1 MPYCGAWIARDDSQV
16 ILKGNRRGGAMQLS
30 VHLLNEEDNDHVTVH
45 ELRGFVSDDLRGAL
59 MEAYGVSRGTKC
71 QRFLYSLSLSPPQTE
86 NVPVSVFEDAI
97 DRIEKQLGFEG
108 QPRAIVFHEK
118 EGRRHAH
125 CVWSRIDVRSMKAI
139 DPSYDKLQLRDLSRS
154 IYMEQ
159 KWKMPRGLMNSEER
173 DPLNFTM
180 AEWQQARRN
189 GLDPRTIKKTIQECW
204 AVSDSKGA
212 FAAVLR
218 ERGHYLAKGDKRG
231 AVVVDWRGE
240 VYAVARMA
248 GIKTKEV
255 KDKIGDGSDLPSID
269 ETKAMLAARF
279 IGKHREFAEEITTR
293 HDDEFAYLS
302 ERKKALVQSQRQQ
315 REELNHAQAVRR
327 SEEARQRSAR
337 LPTGIKAL
345 WFRLTGQYTKMRSEI
360 EADAQKARNRDQ
372 AALQKM
378 IEGQNA
384 ERRRLQ
390 AEIGSLR
397 FKRELEIK
405 KLNRD
410 MAKFLEIDRNE
421 QKQSA
426 QFPLR
431 RRNWRT
437 QRPGP
442 I

>member
-1 MPYCGAWIARDDSQV
+1 
-16 ILKGNRRGGAMQLS
+16 MQLS
-30 VHLLNEEDNDHVTVH
+30 AHLLNEEDNDHVTVH

-97 DRIEKQLGFEG
+97 DTIEKQLGFEG

-125 CVWSRIDVRSMKAI
+125 CVWSRINVQSMKAI

-189 GLDPRTIKKTIQECW
+189 GLDPRTIKNTIQECW
-204 AVSDSKGA
+204 AVSDSTVA

-218 ERGHYLAKGDKRG
+218 EQGYYLAKGDKRG
-231 AVVVDWRGE
+231 VVVVDWRGE

-255 KDKIGDGSDLPSID
+255 KDKIGDGSDLPTVD

-279 IGKHREFAEEITTR
+279 TDKHREFAEEIATR
-293 HDDEFAYLS
+293 HDDEFAFFK
-302 ERKKALVQSQRQQ
+302 ERKKALVRIQRQQ
-315 REELNHAQAVRR
+315 RKELKHAQAVQRV
-327 SEEARQRSAR
+327 EETRQRSER

-345 WFRLTGQYTKMRSEI
+345 WFRLTGQYTKMKSTI
-360 EADAQKARNRDQ
+360 EADAQKAKDRDQ
-372 AALQKM
+372 ATLQKL
-378 IEGQNA
+378 IQGQTV
-384 ERRRLQ
+384 ERRRLRT
-390 AEIGSLR
+390 EIGSLR

-405 KLNRD
+405 KLNQAMSD
-410 MAKFLEIDRNE
+410 SLKFHEIGSGQINRKRLHRR
-421 QKQSA
+421 KQSNH
-426 QFPLR
+426 FS
-431 RRNWRT
+431 
-437 QRPGP
+437 GP
-442 I
+442 SLE